1 MDLVHFFFKLET
13 EVKLF
18 HWQTPSYAQHQA
30 SDKLHAT
37 LLPLIDEFMEVY
49 QAKYGRVQSKEPE
62 LKFSIKQRDLQSMI
76 EFLTRCMKYLNSLD
90 VKGIIPSKDTD
101 LLNIRDEM
109 VGTINQTIYLFSFN

>member
-49 QAKYGRVQSKEPE
+49 QAKYGRVHSKEPE

-76 EFLTRCMKYLNSLD
+76 EFLTRCMKYLNSLEE
-90 VKGIIPSKDTD
+90 KGIIPSKDTD

>member
-49 QAKYGRVQSKEPE
+49 QAKYSRVQSKEPE

-90 VKGIIPSKDTD
+90 EKGIIPSKDTD